1 MTPLFRKFLGIN
13 WLLVAVVAT
22 LLVFGVYSIQAATGY
37 LTGNNLSSKWNT
49 QVVWIGF
56 GVVVFF
62 AASLVDYRWVRW
74 GALPMYLASLVLLLM
89 TNENNGTEAE
99 SWLSLPGLPTFQPS
113 QPAIVSGILLMAV
126 VFGELPKLHRVFESS
141 FLRLLIAGPIAAVPC
156 LIILAEPDFGSSVV
170 WIAVFMVML
179 VIGRILFRYIIVLV
193 ELGLIALP
201 LLYFFGLK
209 DYQRDRIETWLNML
223 NEKPYDELGTGW
235 VPKHNM
241 IAIGSAGYLGKGHQ
255 GSRDDKLVTRMGFV
269 PSHVALSDYIFV
281 TIAEQHG
288 FRGSLGLVLGFTAM
302 LLLLLFMGYYAR
314 DDLGRLIVGGFIAQ
328 IFFHVFMNI
337 GMCVLLMP
345 VTGLPLPFISYGGTF
360 VLTLLFML
368 GMCQSVWVHRNTAT
382 DEKRAEGAPPH
393 REPRGIRPSLAKA

>member
-13 WLLVAVVAT
+13 WLLVAVVAG

-49 QVVWIGF
+49 QVVWIGI

-62 AASLVDYRWVRW
+62 TASLIDYRWIRW
-74 GALPMYLASLVLLLM
+74 GALPMYAVSIVLLLI
-89 TNENNGTEAE
+89 TNEKNGTQAE

-113 QPAIVSGILLMAV
+113 QPAIISGILLMAV
-126 VFGELPKLHRVFESS
+126 VFSELPKLHKFFESS
-141 FLRLLIAGPIAAVPC
+141 FVRIAITGPIAAVPC
-156 LIILAEPDFGSSVV
+156 LIVLREPDFGSSVV

-179 VIGRILFRYIIVLV
+179 VMGRILFRYIIVIV
-193 ELGLIALP
+193 EIGLIALP
-201 LLYFFGLK
+201 ILYFFGLK
-209 DYQRDRIETWLNML
+209 DYQKERIEVWLDML
-223 NEKPYDELGTGW
+223 NERPYDELGAGW

-241 IAIGSAGYLGKGHQ
+241 IAIGSAGYLGKGYQ
-255 GSRDDKLVTRMGFV
+255 GIRDEKLVTRMGFV
-269 PSHVALSDYIFV
+269 PAHVALSDYIFV

-288 FRGSLGLVLGFTAM
+288 FRGSLILILGFTAL
-302 LLLLLFMGYYAR
+302 LLLLLFMAYYAR

-328 IFFHVFMNI
+328 LFFHVFMNI

-360 VLTLLFML
+360 VLMLLFML
-368 GMCQSVWVHRNTAT
+368 GMCQSVWVHRNQPVAERQT
-382 DEKRAEGAPPH
+382 DNDDPGMRIPRPGLARA
-393 REPRGIRPSLAKA
+393 